1 MRTYTIVSVYL
12 IGIAVPIVFAAYL
25 LLRIV
30 G

>member
-12 IGIAVPIVFAAYL
+12 VGIAAPIAFAAYL

>member
-12 IGIAVPIVFAAYL
+12 VGFVAPIAFTAYL